1 MIEAIA
7 TGFALGL
14 GSGVAPGPLTGL
26 TISTTMRSGLGA
38 GLRVA
43 IAPLLSDSI
52 IIALSLT
59 LVSQL
64 PGNAISI
71 LGIVGAVVVAFFGI
85 ETLISARKA
94 QTPVA
99 GNVSIPHRLDRFPV
113 TLQGAAINF
122 LNPAPWIFWVT
133 AGSTLL
139 VEYWRESPIN
149 AIAFIVVFYIL
160 LVGVKIVIVVSLSA
174 TRHKMNIRTYRAIL
188 YGSGV
193 LLLIAA
199 ALLVITH
206 AL

>member
-38 GLRVA
+38 GLRIA

-59 LVSQL
+59 LVFQL
-64 PGNAISI
+64 PENAISI

-85 ETLISARKA
+85 EILMSARKA
-94 QTPVA
+94 HTPSA
-99 GNVSIPHRLDRFPV
+99 GSISVPRRLDRLPV

-139 VEYWRESPIN
+139 VEYWRESPAS
-149 AIAFIVVFYIL
+149 AIAFTVVFYIL
-160 LVGVKIVIVVSLSA
+160 LVGVKIGIVMSLSA
-174 TRHKMNIRTYRAIL
+174 TRHKMSTRTYRAIL
-188 YGSGV
+188 FGSGI
-193 LLLIAA
+193 LLLVAA
-199 ALLVITH
+199 ALLVLTH

>member
-38 GLRVA
+38 GLRIAV
-43 IAPLLSDSI
+43 APLLSDSI

-59 LVSQL
+59 LVFQL
-64 PGNAISI
+64 PENAISI

-85 ETLISARKA
+85 EILLTARKA
-94 QTPVA
+94 ETPAA
-99 GNVSIPHRLDRFPV
+99 GSASIPRRLDRFPV
-113 TLQGAAINF
+113 TLQGAVINF

-139 VEYWRESPIN
+139 VEYWRESPAN
-149 AIAFIVVFYIL
+149 AIAFTVVFYTL
-160 LVGVKIVIVVSLSA
+160 LVGVKIGIVMSLSA
-174 TRHKMNIRTYRAIL
+174 TRHKMSIRTYRAIL
-188 YGSGV
+188 FGSGI
-193 LLLIAA
+193 LLLVAA
-199 ALLVITH
+199 ILLVLTH

>member
-38 GLRVA
+38 GLRIAV
-43 IAPLLSDSI
+43 APLLSDSV

-59 LVSQL
+59 IVFQL
-64 PGNAISI
+64 PEIAISI

-85 ETLISARKA
+85 EILLSARKA
-94 QTPVA
+94 QTPAA

-113 TLQGAAINF
+113 ILQGAAINF
-122 LNPAPWIFWVT
+122 VNPAPWIFWVT

-139 VEYWRESPIN
+139 VEYWRESP
-149 AIAFIVVFYIL
+149 ASAVAFTVVFYVL
-160 LVGVKIVIVVSLSA
+160 LVGVKIGIVMSLSA
-174 TRHKMNIRTYRAIL
+174 TRHRMSTRTYRAIL
-188 YGSGV
+188 FASGV
-193 LLLIAA
+193 LLLVAA